1 MCTLY
6 DRLNARGRIGESGG
20 ADIYLSFAWAV
31 VAGGRMIFLSGAVT
45 MTMTAAVAF
54 AQENKGRFV
63 EELKA
68 LLRIPSISTDPE
80 RVGDVRRAAEFVAAE
95 LKRIGMENVR
105 LIETTTPEEVIVDA
119 AGQARMVRERKGH
132 PLVYADWLQAGSA
145 KATVLCYGHYDVQ
158 PAEPLD
164 EWKSPP
170 FEPTERDGNIYAR
183 GAVDD
188 KGQMWMHVKALESLM
203 VAGGGTLP
211 VNVRVI
217 VEGEEEVGGEGIA
230 AFVREHGEEL
240 KADVALVSDTE
251 MFVAELPT
259 LCVGLRGMIYT
270 EIEARGART
279 DLHSGMYGGAA
290 PNPFVAL
297 AQVIAKLKD
306 EDGKILIPGFYD
318 KVQKPS
324 ADELKAW
331 KALPFDEEH
340 YRETEVGSVALT
352 GEPGLSVLER
362 TWARPTLDVHGM
374 PGGFIGAGAK
384 TVIPAK
390 AVAKVSMR
398 LVPDMTPAESF
409 AKYKAYVE
417 SITPKGVVLDV
428 RLIHAGDPIVVST
441 DNSYV
446 KAATEAMH
454 AVFGKETVFVR
465 GGGSIPIVGDFVR
478 ELKIPTVMMGFGL
491 PDDNLHAPN
500 EKFHLANFYRGIESI
515 VRFLSGVGA

>member
-1 MCTLY
+1 VTT
-6 DRLNARGRIGESGG
+6 NN
-20 ADIYLSFAWAV
+20 
-31 VAGGRMIFLSGAVT
+31 VAT
-45 MTMTAAVAF
+45 AVAF

-105 LIETTTPEEVIVDA
+105 LIETTIPEEVI
-119 AGQARMVRERKGH
+119 AGASGEARMVRARIGH
-132 PLVYADWLQAGSA
+132 PLVYADWLHAAQAADG
-145 KATVLCYGHYDVQ
+145 KARPTVLCYGHYDVQ

-203 VAGGGTLP
+203 AAGGGTLP

-217 VEGEEEVGGEGIA
+217 IEGEEEVGGEGIA
-230 AFVREHGEEL
+230 AFVREHGEQL

-251 MFVAELPT
+251 MFAPELPT

-297 AQVIAKLKD
+297 SQVIAKLKD
-306 EDGKILIPGFYD
+306 ENGKILIPGFYD

-352 GEPGLSVLER
+352 GEPGWSVLER

-417 SITPKGVVLDV
+417 SVCPRGIMLEV
-428 RLIHAGDPIVVST
+428 RMIHAGDPIVVST

-446 KAATEAMH
+446 RAATAAMH
-454 AVFGKETVFVR
+454 EVFGKETVFVR

-500 EKFHLANFYRGIESI
+500 EKFHLENFYRGIESI

>member
-1 MCTLY
+1 MSDKALMV
-6 DRLNARGRIGESGG
+6 ARGQGE
-20 ADIYLSFAWAV
+20 
-31 VAGGRMIFLSGAVT
+31 
-45 MTMTAAVAF
+45 
-54 AQENKGRFV
+54 RFV

-68 LLRIPSISTDPE
+68 LLRIPSVSTAPE
-80 RVGDVRRAAEFVAAE
+80 HVDDVRRAAEFVADGLRKAG
-95 LKRIGMENVR
+95 IENVR
-105 LIETTTPEEVIVDA
+105 LIETSVDTPGA
-119 AGQARMVRERKGH
+119 ERKGH
-132 PLVYADWLQAGSA
+132 PLVYGDWLNAGA
-145 KATVLCYGHYDVQ
+145 GKPTVLLYGHYDVQ

-170 FEPTERDGNIYAR
+170 FEPEIRDGNIYAR

-203 VAGGGTLP
+203 TADGKLP

-230 AFVREHGEEL
+230 AFVREHGDQL
-240 KADVALVSDTE
+240 KADAALVSDTE
-251 MFVAELPT
+251 LFAPNLPT

-270 EIEARGART
+270 ELEVRGAAT

-297 AQVIAKLKD
+297 AQMIAKLKG

-318 KVQKPS
+318 GIEEPT

-331 KALPFDEEH
+331 KSLPFDEEE
-340 YRETEVGSVALT
+340 YRSHEVGSKELT
-352 GEPGLSVLER
+352 GEAGYSVLER
-362 TWARPTLDVHGM
+362 TWSRPTMDVHGM

-390 AVAKVSMR
+390 ALAKISFR
-398 LVPDMTPAESF
+398 LVPGMKPEATF
-409 AKYKAYVE
+409 AKYKKFVE
-417 SITPKGVVLDV
+417 EIAPKGVTVEA
-428 RLIHAGDPIVVST
+428 RMIHSGEPIVVST
-441 DNSYV
+441 DNEYV
-446 KAATEAMH
+446 RAATAAMGE
-454 AVFGKETVFVR
+454 VFGKETVFVR

-478 ELKIPTVMMGFGL
+478 ELGIPTVMMGFGL

-500 EKFHLANFYRGIESI
+500 EKFHLANFHRGIESI
-515 VRFLSGVGA
+515 VLFLDKVGAA

>member
-1 MCTLY
+1 M
-6 DRLNARGRIGESGG
+6 S
-20 ADIYLSFAWAV
+20 
-31 VAGGRMIFLSGAVT
+31 VT
-45 MTMTAAVAF
+45 VTETTAAAVEF
-54 AQENKGRFV
+54 AKTNGKQFV
-63 EELKA
+63 EELKE
-68 LLRIPSISTDPE
+68 LLRIPSVSTAPE
-80 RVGDVRRAAEFVAAE
+80 HRDDVRRAAQFCADE
-95 LKRIGMENVR
+95 LTRIGMEHVE
-105 LIETTTPEEVIVDA
+105 LIETATVDRP
-119 AGQARMVRERKGH
+119 GGH
-132 PLVYADWLQAGSA
+132 ALVYAEYLQATG
-145 KATVLCYGHYDVQ
+145 KPTVLCYGHYDVQ

-188 KGQMWMHVKALESLM
+188 KGQMWMHVKAIEALM
-203 VAGGGTLP
+203 VAGHGVLP
-211 VNVRVI
+211 VNLRVI
-217 VEGEEEVGGEGIA
+217 LEGEEEVGGEGIA
-230 AFVREHGEEL
+230 KFVREHGARL

-251 MFVAELPT
+251 MFAPDLPT

-318 KVQKPS
+318 KVAAPTV
-324 ADELKAW
+324 AELQAW
-331 KALPFDEEH
+331 KALPFDEEE
-340 YRETEVGSVALT
+340 YREAEIGSSALT
-352 GEPGLSVLER
+352 GEPGFSALER

-374 PGGFIGAGAK
+374 PGGFVGSGAK

-390 AVAKVSMR
+390 AVAKVSLR

-409 AKYKAYVE
+409 AQYKSFVE
-417 SITPKGVVLDV
+417 SICPKGIQLEV
-428 RLIHAGDPIVVST
+428 RLIHSGDPIVVST
-441 DNSYV
+441 DNEYV
-446 KAATEAMH
+446 RAATESMRE
-454 AVFGKETVFVR
+454 VFGKETVFVR

-478 ELKIPTVMMGFGL
+478 ELKTPTVMMGFGL

-500 EKFHLANFYRGIESI
+500 EKFHLANFHRGIESI
-515 VRFLSGVGA
+515 IRFLAKVGAA